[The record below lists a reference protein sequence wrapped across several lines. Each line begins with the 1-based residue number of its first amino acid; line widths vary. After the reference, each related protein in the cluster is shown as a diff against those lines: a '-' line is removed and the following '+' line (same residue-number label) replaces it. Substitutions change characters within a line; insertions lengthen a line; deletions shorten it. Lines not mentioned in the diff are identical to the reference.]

1 MKRFQS
7 GKIAFEEP
15 RHAFLKWIL
24 HISKTHAYLQEKC
37 DKINVKIELSNAK
50 SDLQNNYIAFL
61 DVNDFKLGKAFFAFE
76 NQSIEFA
83 KDSLL
88 SLNVKLL
95 WQNNMN
101 F

>member
-1 MKRFQS
+1 MQK
-7 GKIAFEEP
+7 
-15 RHAFLKWIL
+15 
-24 HISKTHAYLQEKC
+24 
-37 DKINVKIELSNAK
+37 NELSNAK
-50 SDLQNNYIAFL
+50 CDLQNVRIAFL
-61 DVNDFKLGKAFFAFE
+61 DVNKFKLGKAFLEFE

-83 KDSLL
+83 KGILF